1 MAFKLNEEQH
11 PGICWDVA
19 PRNQVGVSENAE
31 LSPKLGSLIGKITLT
46 SINMIVESNFFAP
59 PIIGAELEH
68 IQLL

>member
-1 MAFKLNEEQH
+1 
-11 PGICWDVA
+11 
-19 PRNQVGVSENAE
+19 VSENAE

-46 SINMIVESNFFAP
+46 SINMINMIVEFNFFAP